1 MPVIMTRCLYVLNVE
16 VVPQTEPDSRP
27 TSVGYC
33 IYICADI
40 ATHNK
45 ESQGLDVLS
54 VYPLKSRLAWNE
66 VIVSPKCLLSLIKS
80 QKSFVVLS
88 LLEHNE

>member
-54 VYPLKSRLAWNE
+54 V
-66 VIVSPKCLLSLIKS
+66 
-80 QKSFVVLS
+80 
-88 LLEHNE
+88 